1 MALPGI
7 YRPSRE
13 QKAETTQVRRALP
26 NTKAEE
32 EATKENKLIQRELN
46 GRGEGGAV
54 KSYPASD
61 ESLVTK
67 T

>member
-7 YRPSRE
+7 YRPSRN
-13 QKAETTQVRRALP
+13 KDKN
-26 NTKAEE
+26 NTKEKGPPQYEAEE
-32 EATKENKLIQRELN
+32 EATRENKQIQRELKR
-46 GRGEGGAV
+46 RGEGGAV
-54 KSYPASD
+54 KRNPASD

>member
-7 YRPSRE
+7 YRPSRN
-13 QKAETTQVRRALP
+13 KGRN
-26 NTKAEE
+26 NTKEKGPPQYKAEE
-32 EATKENKLIQRELN
+32 EATTENKQIQRDLN
-46 GRGEGGAV
+46 GRGEGGTV

>member
-7 YRPSRE
+7 YRPSRN
-13 QKAETTQVRRALP
+13 KDRN
-26 NTKAEE
+26 NTKEKGPPQYEAEE
-32 EATKENKLIQRELN
+32 EATRENKQIQRELKR
-46 GRGEGGAV
+46 RGEGGAV

>member
-7 YRPSRE
+7 YHPSRN
-13 QKAETTQVRRALP
+13 KGRN
-26 NTKAEE
+26 NTSEKGPPQYKAEE